1 LVWQGSTPDN
11 NEELRPFLLREE
23 AAMKS
28 FSRQLTVYVTFFY
41 WVALLPGIVRAAG
54 QEKENTAN
62 ALVSQDVNR
71 GEKVKTEGLV
81 ISRQGD
87 LVTMRTSDSTN
98 VVVALTDYTKVV
110 TPRPLF
116 RKKHMPVSD
125 LAPGLWIKVKGVGDS
140 PGHILAESVSFSADD
155 LRTAQAIQAGLTPLD
170 VRVESNQHQIQTNLQ
185 SIQANQQ
192 QLQTQEQQIQANQQR
207 AQVNQQQIGEANQRI
222 SELADYTVTYSVAVS
237 FPVGSAILSTQAR
250 NELMRLAEDAVTLK
264 GYVVQIKGFTDS
276 SGGAALNQG
285 LSMRRAQSVIAY
297 LEQAG
302 NIPLTHVLT
311 PGAMGESHPVSSN
324 LTVEGRAENRRVEI
338 KVLVSRGIAGP

>member
-1 LVWQGSTPDN
+1 
-11 NEELRPFLLREE
+11 
-23 AAMKS
+23 MKKV
-28 FSRQLTVYVTFFY
+28 SRQLAVYVTFFY
-41 WVALLPGIVRAAG
+41 WVAMSPETIRAAG
-54 QEKENTAN
+54 QGTDTTAN
-62 ALVSQDVNR
+62 ALVTQDVNR

-87 LVTMRTSDSTN
+87 IVTMRTSDSN
-98 VVVALTDYTKVV
+98 KVEVALTDYTKVV

-125 LAPGLWIKVKGVGDS
+125 LVPGLWIKVKGVGDS
-140 PGHILAESVSFSADD
+140 PGHILAESVTFSGDD
-155 LRTAQAIQAGLTPLD
+155 LRTAHAIQAGLTPLD
-170 VRVESNQHQIQTNLQ
+170 TKVQSNQRQIQTNLQ
-185 SIQANQQ
+185 NIQANQQ
-192 QLQTQEQQIQANQQR
+192 QIQAHEQQIQTNQQQ

-222 SELADYTVTYSVAVS
+222 SELADYSLKYTAAIN
-237 FPVGSAILSTQAR
+237 FPAGSATLSAQAKS
-250 NELMRLAEDAVTLK
+250 ELMRLATDATTLK

-297 LEQAG
+297 LEQSG

-324 LTVEGRAENRRVEI
+324 LTAEGRAENRRVEV